1 MANTTTKDRGQRSEL
16 DLLIAEAARYPL
28 LAQDEENELAN
39 LWRDKSD
46 QHALNKLLGSHL
58 RLVIKL
64 ARGLRG
70 YGVPLE
76 DLIAEGNVGL
86 MQAAQRYDPERQV
99 RFATYA
105 AWWIRASMH
114 ELVLKSGSIVR
125 TVRTGDQKK
134 LFFNLRRMKAR
145 RAQRGETGDLTEEAV
160 AEIATQLGVSEA
172 DVREMDQRLGTGDV
186 SLDAP
191 LTSEGE
197 DSRIDFLSDDQAPT
211 PETVIAEEDERDKR
225 RRLLN
230 SAMSGLND
238 RERHILQE
246 RRLSEEPRTLEELSQ
261 VYGVSRER
269 IRQIEARALEKLAV
283 ATRRAASDRGLIGR
297 NHPPAL
303 AA

>member
-1 MANTTTKDRGQRSEL
+1 MANTMTKDRTQRSEL

-28 LAQDEENELAN
+28 LTQEEENELAR
-39 LWRDKSD
+39 LWREENDST
-46 QHALNKLLGSHL
+46 ALNKLLGSHL

-70 YGVPLE
+70 YGVPIE

-134 LFFNLRRMKAR
+134 LFFNLRRMKAQ
-145 RAQRGETGDLTEEAV
+145 RAQLGETGELSEEAV
-160 AEIATQLGVSEA
+160 GEIAKALGVSVN
-172 DVREMDQRLGTGDV
+172 DVREMDQRLGIGDV

-211 PETVIAEEDERDKR
+211 PEAMIAEEDERDKR
-225 RRLLN
+225 RMLLD
-230 SAMSGLND
+230 SAMAGLND
-238 RERHILQE
+238 RERHILKE

-269 IRQIEARALEKLAV
+269 IRQIEARALEKLAA

>member
-1 MANTTTKDRGQRSEL
+1 MANTMTKDRTQRSEL

-28 LAQDEENELAN
+28 LTQEEENELAR
-39 LWRDKSD
+39 LWREENDST
-46 QHALNKLLGSHL
+46 ALNKLLGSHL

-70 YGVPLE
+70 YGVPIE

-134 LFFNLRRMKAR
+134 LFFNLRRMKAQ
-145 RAQRGETGDLTEEAV
+145 RAQLGETGELTEEAV
-160 AEIATQLGVSEA
+160 GEIAKTLGVSVN
-172 DVREMDQRLGTGDV
+172 DVREMDQRLGIGDV

-211 PETVIAEEDERDKR
+211 PEALIAEEDERDKR
-225 RRLLN
+225 RMLLD
-230 SAMSGLND
+230 SAMAGLND
-238 RERHILQE
+238 RERHILKE

-269 IRQIEARALEKLAV
+269 IRQIEARALEKLAA

>member
-1 MANTTTKDRGQRSEL
+1 MANRNIKDRTQRSEL
-16 DLLIAEAARYPL
+16 DMLMAEAARYPL
-28 LAQDEENELAN
+28 LTQPEENELVSR
-39 LWRDKSD
+39 WRETGD
-46 QHALNKLLGSHL
+46 HAALNKLLGSHL

-70 YGVPLE
+70 YGVPIE

-134 LFFNLRRMKAR
+134 LFFNLRRMKAK
-145 RAQRGETGDLTEEAV
+145 RAQLGETGELSGEAV
-160 AEIATQLGVSEA
+160 TEIADTLGVSEN
-172 DVREMDQRLGTGDV
+172 DVREMDQRLGIGDV

-197 DSRIDFLSDDQAPT
+197 DSRMDFLTDDQAPT
-211 PETVIAEEDERDKR
+211 PEALIADEDERDKR
-225 RRLLN
+225 RLLLD
-230 SAMSGLND
+230 SAMAGLND

-269 IRQIEARALEKLAV
+269 IRQIEARALEKLAA
-283 ATRRAASDRGLIGR
+283 ATRRAAADRGLIGR

>member
-1 MANTTTKDRGQRSEL
+1 MANTNIKDRTTRSEL
-16 DLLIAEAARYPL
+16 DMLMAEAARYPL
-28 LAQDEENELAN
+28 LAQEEENELVAR
-39 LWRDKSD
+39 WRDHGERS
-46 QHALNKLLGSHL
+46 ALDKLLGSHL

-70 YGVPLE
+70 YGVPIE

-134 LFFNLRRMKAR
+134 LFFNLRRMKAK
-145 RAQRGETGDLTEEAV
+145 RAQLGETGELSAAAV
-160 AEIATQLGVSEA
+160 TEIAQALGVSEH
-172 DVREMDQRLGTGDV
+172 DVREMDQRLGIGDV

-197 DSRIDFLSDDQAPT
+197 DSRMDFLTDDQAPT
-211 PETVIAEEDERDKR
+211 PEALIADEDERDKR
-225 RRLLN
+225 RLLLDA
-230 SAMSGLND
+230 AMAGLND
-238 RERHILQE
+238 RERHILRE

-269 IRQIEARALEKLAV
+269 IRQIEARALEKLAA
-283 ATRRAASDRGLIGR
+283 ATRRAATEGGLIGR

>member
-1 MANTTTKDRGQRSEL
+1 MANTNVKDRTMRSEL
-16 DLLIAEAARYPL
+16 DMLMAEAARYPL
-28 LAQDEENELAN
+28 LTQEEENDLAIR
-39 LWRDKSD
+39 WRERGDKG
-46 QHALNKLLGSHL
+46 ALDKLLGSHL

-70 YGVPLE
+70 YGVPIE

-134 LFFNLRRMKAR
+134 LFFNLRRMKAQ
-145 RAQRGETGDLTEEAV
+145 RAQLGESGELSQDAIR
-160 AEIATQLGVSEA
+160 EIAEQLGVSEA

-191 LTSEGE
+191 LTSDGE
-197 DSRIDFLSDDQAPT
+197 DSRIDFLKDDVTPT
-211 PETVIAEEDERDKR
+211 PEATLVAEDERDKR
-225 RRLLN
+225 RLLLDA
-230 SAMSGLND
+230 AMSGLNE

-269 IRQIEARALEKLAV
+269 IRQIEARALEKLAA
-283 ATRRAASDRGLIGR
+283 ATRRAAVDRGIIGR

>member
-1 MANTTTKDRGQRSEL
+1 MANMNTKERTMRSEL
-16 DLLIAEAARYPL
+16 DLLMAEAARYPL
-28 LAQDEENELAN
+28 LTQEEENALVSR
-39 LWRDKSD
+39 WRESGDRA
-46 QHALNKLLGSHL
+46 ALDKLLGSHL

-70 YGVPLE
+70 YGVPIE

-134 LFFNLRRMKAR
+134 LFFNLRRMKAQ
-145 RAQRGETGDLTEEAV
+145 RAQLGETGELSAEAV
-160 AEIATQLGVSEA
+160 GEIAKQLGVSEA
-172 DVREMDQRLGTGDV
+172 DVREMDQRLGIGDV

-211 PETVIAEEDERDKR
+211 PEATIAEEDERDKR
-225 RRLLN
+225 RLLLD
-230 SAMSGLND
+230 SAMSGLNE
-238 RERHILQE
+238 RERHILKE

-269 IRQIEARALEKLAV
+269 IRQIEARALEKLAA
-283 ATRRAASDRGLIGR
+283 ATRRAAADRGIIGR

>member
-145 RAQRGETGDLTEEAV
+145 RAQRGETGDLTEQAV

-211 PETVIAEEDERDKR
+211 PEAVIAEEDERDKR

-297 NHPPAL
+297 NHPPAI

>member
-1 MANTTTKDRGQRSEL
+1 
-16 DLLIAEAARYPL
+16 
-28 LAQDEENELAN
+28 
-39 LWRDKSD
+39 
-46 QHALNKLLGSHL
+46 
-58 RLVIKL
+58 
-64 ARGLRG
+64 
-70 YGVPLE
+70 
-76 DLIAEGNVGL
+76 
-86 MQAAQRYDPERQV
+86 
-99 RFATYA
+99 
-105 AWWIRASMH
+105 
-114 ELVLKSGSIVR
+114 
-125 TVRTGDQKK
+125 
-134 LFFNLRRMKAR
+134 MKAK
-145 RAQRGETGDLTEEAV
+145 RAQRGETGDLTETAV

-211 PETVIAEEDERDKR
+211 PETMVAEEDERDKR
-225 RRLLN
+225 RRLLD

-269 IRQIEARALEKLAV
+269 IRQIEARALEKLAI
-283 ATRRAASDRGLIGR
+283 ATRRAASDHGLIGR